1 VPKARHLEA
10 WHERCEP
17 TRYVHLIASLL
28 PLDRPSIGL
37 KFAGADEHL
46 VLIRD

>member
-1 VPKARHLEA
+1 VPKARQMKA
-10 WHERCEP
+10 WHERYEP
-17 TRYVHLIASLL
+17 TRYVHLIASLF
-28 PLDRPSIGL
+28 PLDQPSIGL